1 VHPRQRRIDPGQILT
16 VDDRTLAEIGVD
28 LHRVPPRET
37 SNRPV
42 ELGDG
47 RKVQGKRALQ
57 RLSHLGHGREK
68 LPLGGT
74 AQVMDAELVFGER
87 VRASSFTNSEW

>member
-1 VHPRQRRIDPGQILT
+1 MIF
-16 VDDRTLAEIGVD
+16 IGY
-28 LHRVPPRET
+28 LLEKP